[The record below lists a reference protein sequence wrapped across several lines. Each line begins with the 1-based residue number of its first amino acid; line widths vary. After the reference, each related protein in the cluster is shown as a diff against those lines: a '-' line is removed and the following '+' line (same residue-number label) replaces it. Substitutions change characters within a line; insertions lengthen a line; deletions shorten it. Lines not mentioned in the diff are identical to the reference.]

1 MIQID
6 RMLSLRSSAGV
17 GPVPTV
23 KSQTLSQ
30 QRVLCVRAAGMGSM
44 DDFNNEGVSAAAMG
58 LLAQRIAAL
67 KNTAESK
74 LQRAIKRRPQI
85 PEGRPE
91 MILWEEMRMD
101 HELLCKWHE
110 SAWREQQQQM
120 GQDGAAPSS

>member
-1 MIQID
+1 
-6 RMLSLRSSAGV
+6 MLSLRSSAGV

-30 QRVLCVRAAGMGSM
+30 HRIVSVRAAGMGSM
-44 DDFNNEGVSAAAMG
+44 DEVSNEGVSAAAMG

-110 SAWREQQQQM
+110 SAWREQQQQQT